1 MLNDSTSHPAII
13 KGWNGQSAVYDF
25 TNPQARQHFVTLLR
39 DVQQS
44 YGIDGFKFDGGDNHF
59 YHRSDLVSY
68 GGKRLASVEH
78 TRAWGEIGLAFPF
91 NE

>member
-1 MLNDSTSHPAII
+1 MIPLRSQLSS
-13 KGWNGQSAVYDF
+13 NGGTAKVRVCDF

-39 DVQQS
+39 DVQQR

-68 GGKRLASVEH
+68 GGKRLA
-78 TRAWGEIGLAFPF
+78 R
-91 NE
+91 